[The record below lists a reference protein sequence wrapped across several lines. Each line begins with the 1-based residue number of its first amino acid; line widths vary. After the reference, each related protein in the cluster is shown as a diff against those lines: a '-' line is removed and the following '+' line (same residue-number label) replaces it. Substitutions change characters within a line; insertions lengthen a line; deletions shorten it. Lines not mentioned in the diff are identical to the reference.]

1 MSWQDGGRS
10 NRAAVHQH
18 PLLRLQQAAGNAA
31 TASALLQRD
40 LMAFGERR
48 AQPTAT
54 GTRFHSADGPG
65 IRDAL
70 EPLVNAG
77 KVTFTVKGAEYVF
90 SNQSATTAE
99 LASALASAG
108 YDRAQDMA
116 KALADPHNVS
126 VYTGEEVRK
135 TKFSRSKRQS
145 QIERLTKRGLT
156 QFEAAAARRV
166 FGSALKLDS
175 IVLSEGGLMT
185 VGGYARTMPDRI
197 YFPADAFNHGNFRH
211 WLIHEL
217 THVWQYQRGAE
228 LPGMIFEALV
238 GNYDYGGEAGLR
250 KAWDDGKAF
259 DEFTTEQQGD
269 ILADYYVRLV
279 ANLDVSAYQGF
290 VDQVRAGKEKEHR
303 YKTVEPLEAGKL
315 DVAKINEAHRTRVE
329 AEIISQLELAIR
341 ADDNAAI
348 ARRKRRVLELF
359 RQLLPYWS
367 EQFRER
373 IRARRSGDRLV
384 TLLFTRLSGST
395 RKKIFDMVGG
405 I

>member
-1 MSWQDGGRS
+1 
-10 NRAAVHQH
+10 
-18 PLLRLQQAAGNAA
+18 
-31 TASALLQRD
+31 
-40 LMAFGERR
+40 MAFAERR

-70 EPLVNAG
+70 APLVTAG
-77 KVTFTVKGAEYVF
+77 KVMVTRKGAEYVF
-90 SNQSATTAE
+90 SNQGATTAE

-108 YDRAQDMA
+108 YDRAHDMA
-116 KALADPHNVS
+116 KAIADPHNLS

-145 QIERLTKRGLT
+145 QIERQTKRTLT
-156 QFEAAAARRV
+156 PTEAAAAQRV
-166 FGSALKLDS
+166 FGSALRLDS

-197 YFPADAFNHGNFRH
+197 YFPAGAFSHSNFTH

-238 GNYDYGGEAGLR
+238 GNYDYGCEAGLR

-279 ANLDVSAYQGF
+279 AGMDVSAYQGF
-290 VDQVRAGKEKEHR
+290 VDQVRTGREKEHR
-303 YKTVEPLEAGKL
+303 FKGIEPLEAGKL
-315 DVAKINEAHRTRVE
+315 DVAKMEEAHRTRVE
-329 AEIISQLELAIR
+329 AKIIGQLELAIR
-341 ADDNAAI
+341 ADDHAAV
-348 ARRKRRVLELF
+348 AGRQRRVLELF

-373 IRARRSGDRLV
+373 VRTRRADDRLV
-384 TLLFTRLSGST
+384 TLLFSRLSGAT
-395 RKKIFDMVGG
+395 RKKIFDMAGG